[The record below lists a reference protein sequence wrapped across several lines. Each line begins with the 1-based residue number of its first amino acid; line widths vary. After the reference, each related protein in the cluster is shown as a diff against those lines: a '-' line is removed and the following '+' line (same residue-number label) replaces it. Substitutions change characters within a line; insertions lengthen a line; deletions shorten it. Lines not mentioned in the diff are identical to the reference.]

1 MRHTF
6 EIFISGNQLTV
17 DNWQKFYRS
26 FNSYAGLVGK
36 MRMAVVVK
44 DNVVRYFVQS
54 DKDLGSLSNN
64 LEGMVLREVPQDE
77 LDIPTAVSKEVFIRF
92 VTGGNLLDF
101 KEKLTVKRGI
111 DLQVMV
117 MNITAFNA
125 TNALVKAKL
134 IFKKPS
140 GGYSYAKKTMTI
152 FPAHLLAVDFSGS
165 NSSYLKKK
173 IGKYLD
179 IEKSLHLFTSDDNHG
194 LFKVEGF
201 PYLKGDYY
209 LNLYN
214 YDFAKHSFIVGA
226 SGSGKSKLISL
237 IVDRLAASSFKDQY
251 SVVVIDPHNS
261 LKEEFLHINDSVVV
275 GFGNDSVELFNDSPK
290 DIQAEAELTST
301 LFKSLIGDLYNPRLE
316 RVLKYSL
323 YVLFTSKS
331 MSLDQLKR
339 FLTENDLRNQIVEH
353 VKDYVPDN
361 VVRFFGADYNE
372 IRTQHY
378 NDAVLP
384 IVSLVDEMAMQP
396 GMTTNGQASIA
407 GMVNDNFLTVFSL
420 NKVSM
425 GDKVVK
431 TVSGLI
437 IQQLFLLAQARA
449 FNNKKIILIIDEVSV
464 VQNPAL
470 AQILAEARKFGL
482 SLFLT
487 QQYFG
492 QIDKD
497 IRDAIFANTY
507 NYYVFKVSEED
518 ARALEG
524 NLSIELPKSIVESE
538 SAGGLKE
545 ADIRVKILTELSPRE
560 CLVRLAQN
568 GKIHPCIKAR
578 TVDAEFF
585 QANEQAAQDLQKVDK
600 INLPDKFV
608 EHSESIND
616 LPKVGLGDTPTTLP
630 SLQENNINNQVVSEP
645 STGQEPPTVES
656 PNFPMGDILS
666 SGSIQLGQTHTNQT
680 LENNNDITGQDNE
693 EFINISMLLAEQSSS
708 RKVVNKYKEGIQ
720 DE

>member
-1 MRHTF
+1 
-6 EIFISGNQLTV
+6 
-17 DNWQKFYRS
+17 
-26 FNSYAGLVGK
+26 
-36 MRMAVVVK
+36 
-44 DNVVRYFVQS
+44 
-54 DKDLGSLSNN
+54 
-64 LEGMVLREVPQDE
+64 
-77 LDIPTAVSKEVFIRF
+77 
-92 VTGGNLLDF
+92 
-101 KEKLTVKRGI
+101 
-111 DLQVMV
+111 
-117 MNITAFNA
+117 
-125 TNALVKAKL
+125 
-134 IFKKPS
+134 
-140 GGYSYAKKTMTI
+140 
-152 FPAHLLAVDFSGS
+152 
-165 NSSYLKKK
+165 
-173 IGKYLD
+173 
-179 IEKSLHLFTSDDNHG
+179 
-194 LFKVEGF
+194 
-201 PYLKGDYY
+201 
-209 LNLYN
+209 
-214 YDFAKHSFIVGA
+214 
-226 SGSGKSKLISL
+226 
-237 IVDRLAASSFKDQY
+237 
-251 SVVVIDPHNS
+251 
-261 LKEEFLHINDSVVV
+261 
-275 GFGNDSVELFNDSPK
+275 
-290 DIQAEAELTST
+290 
-301 LFKSLIGDLYNPRLE
+301 
-316 RVLKYSL
+316 
-323 YVLFTSKS
+323 
-331 MSLDQLKR
+331 
-339 FLTENDLRNQIVEH
+339 
-353 VKDYVPDN
+353 
-361 VVRFFGADYNE
+361 
-372 IRTQHY
+372 
-378 NDAVLP
+378 
-384 IVSLVDEMAMQP
+384 
-396 GMTTNGQASIA
+396 
-407 GMVNDNFLTVFSL
+407 
-420 NKVSM
+420 
-425 GDKVVK
+425 
-431 TVSGLI
+431 
-437 IQQLFLLAQARA
+437 
-449 FNNKKIILIIDEVSV
+449 
-464 VQNPAL
+464 
-470 AQILAEARKFGL
+470 LAEARKFGL

-497 IRDAIFANTY
+497 LRDAIFANTY